1 MSPFREAPV
10 AVPLTA
16 IDWVDRTF
24 EIRSFAP
31 ASALRESFGRC
42 GIFRAPWG
50 LRGHGG
56 QLTVVDGFKR
66 LEWLRG
72 SGTETAA
79 CIVFPPET
87 DRQTLW
93 LWRLTEKVFG
103 PPPNPAEKAQI
114 VARLLEYV
122 PEGEDR
128 RRLLARMDLPIHP
141 AALAKWC
148 RLAVSGPALLEAAAC
163 GSLCERAALE
173 LASWDGAAQDHAR
186 ALLEQ
191 LRCSASIQMEI
202 LGRITDIA
210 QAGETSRLD
219 VLERTDLQSV
229 LCHGKW
235 NHREKTQALR
245 ELLGRLRFPRLHARE
260 EAFQRQEAALSLPP
274 SLRLTPPPAF
284 EGDAYRLQIEFSSP
298 GELSRLL
305 DAARGL
311 AEDPRLVDVMRPSAS
326 REP

>member
-10 AVPLTA
+10 AVPLKA
-16 IDWVDRTF
+16 IDWDDRTF

-42 GIFRAPWG
+42 GVFRAPWG
-50 LRGHGG
+50 LRGQDGR
-56 QLTVVDGFKR
+56 LAVVDGFKR
-66 LEWLRG
+66 LEWLRE
-72 SGTETAA
+72 SGTETLA

-87 DRQTLW
+87 DRQALW
-93 LWRLTEKVFG
+93 LRRLTEKVFG
-103 PPPNPAEKAQI
+103 FPLNPAEKAQI
-114 VARLLEYV
+114 VARLLEYL

-128 RRLLARMDLPIHP
+128 RRLLARVDLPIHP

-148 RLAVSGPALLEAAAC
+148 RLAVSRPALLEAAAC

-173 LASWDGAAQDHAR
+173 LASWDLAAQDCALS
-186 ALLEQ
+186 LLEQ
-191 LRCSASIQMEI
+191 LRCSSSIQMEI
-202 LGRITDIA
+202 LERIADIA
-210 QAGETSRLD
+210 QAGETCRLD
-219 VLERTDLQSV
+219 VLERPDLQAV

-260 EAFQRQEAALSLPP
+260 EAFQRQVAALSLPP

-298 GELSRLL
+298 AELSRLL
-305 DAARGL
+305 DAASRL
-311 AEDPRLVDVMRPSAS
+311 AEDSRLVDVMHPSAL